1 MASGATHPSLLYLL
15 PMTRTKT
22 ILAPLYRLIQQH
34 VGLFA
39 CMLAFLIA
47 PCIHAED
54 VNKKA
59 SVPTDYRLG
68 SGDKVSIKVYEEA
81 ELSMDVVITG
91 SGVINYPFLG
101 EVKLSGR
108 TVTEVES
115 TLTAGL
121 KGPYLVDPKV
131 SVTILEYRQFYIY
144 GEVKQSGGY
153 PYQPDLTLRK
163 AVTLAGGFTE
173 RASKTKINVI
183 RERDVKQSPVPIGL
197 DDFIYPGDTVTVG
210 ESLF

>member
-1 MASGATHPSLLYLL
+1 
-15 PMTRTKT
+15 MTRTT
-22 ILAPLYRLIQQH
+22 VFLASLYRSGHCYAGLIIC
-34 VGLFA
+34 A
-39 CMLAFLIA
+39 LALLLTA

-54 VNKKA
+54 ATKKN

-81 ELSMDVVITG
+81 ELSLDVVIAG

-101 EVKLSGR
+101 ELKLSGR
-108 TVTEVES
+108 TVSEVEAA
-115 TLTAGL
+115 LTAGL

-183 RERDVKQSPVPIGL
+183 RERDVKQNPVPIGL